1 MLVFKYRIE
10 YAGPGNTPPKGSFI
24 VEAEGVV
31 EAAAKAKDNIPST
44 ASRFII
50 SKVE

>member
-1 MLVFKYRIE
+1 MLVFKYRI
-10 YAGPGNTPPKGSFI
+10 AGPGNSSPKGSFI